1 MGQAGDPGLVQS
13 RCAMLGEPLHIPA
26 DSKDTAALTRLLED
40 RINAI
45 TATADDAFG
54 HPRDDAESRYGIIK
68 EKR

>member
-1 MGQAGDPGLVQS
+1 
-13 RCAMLGEPLHIPA
+13 MLGEPLHIPA